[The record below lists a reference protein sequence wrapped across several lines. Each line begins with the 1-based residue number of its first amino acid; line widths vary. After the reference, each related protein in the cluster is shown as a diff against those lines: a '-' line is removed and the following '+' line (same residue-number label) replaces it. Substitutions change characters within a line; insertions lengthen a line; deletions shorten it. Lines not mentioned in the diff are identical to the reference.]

1 MNNDNEFLGFIL
13 PLALVAVTI
22 FVAVKLSDIGYEKGV
37 KETAILC
44 IEKPQDCK
52 IKYDYIKLQEK
63 QK

>member
-1 MNNDNEFLGFIL
+1 MNNDNDFLGFIL
-13 PLALVAVTI
+13 LLAFGAFTL
-22 FVAVKLSDIGYEKGV
+22 FVLVKLSDIGYEKGV

-44 IEKPQDCK
+44 IEKPKDCK

>member
-1 MNNDNEFLGFIL
+1 MNNDNDFLGFIL
-13 PLALVAVTI
+13 LLAFGAVTF
-22 FVAVKLSDIGYEKGV
+22 FVLVKLSDIGYEKGV